1 MRGRHQPTGQAQRSR
16 EGRRECQ
23 PSTALSAFCFLICPD
38 ASRRLP
44 SDTGRTWAM
53 KVHLLCFL
61 NYEPKETPSHRLRQC
76 SLTEMRTLNTMENVV
91 CLCLVQHLCAN
102 SRVIWPCTSDLA
114 SSSPPCWF
122 LGSHA
127 GFLLFCSQTPS
138 SRAVAGQPSGHRTR
152 LLLCP
157 WLSHP

>member
-1 MRGRHQPTGQAQRSR
+1 MLCAWETPAHRPGTRSR

-23 PSTALSAFCFLICPD
+23 PSTTLSAFCFLICPD
-38 ASRRLP
+38 ASRHW
-44 SDTGRTWAM
+44 TWAV

-76 SLTEMRTLNTMENVV
+76 SFTEMRTLNTMENVV

-102 SRVIWPCTSDLA
+102 SRAVWPCTSDLA
-114 SSSPPCWF
+114 SLSPPCWF
-122 LGSHA
+122 LGSHV